1 VRQALLDL
9 RRIRD
14 VDVGPLEG
22 GYLVSTLTKLGLQ
35 FDAELPATPEYCN
48 AISLHFL
55 IMEESAL
62 NGPCAR
68 RII

>member
-1 VRQALLDL
+1 
-9 RRIRD
+9 
-14 VDVGPLEG
+14 
-22 GYLVSTLTKLGLQ
+22 
-35 FDAELPATPEYCN
+35 LPPTPEYCN

-62 NGPCAR
+62 TKRACAS